1 MKHKHRATPYS
12 SGKSRRGKKR
22 REPSTSRSPSTP
34 KIRGICLLLF
44 CKLKNKFFFFVFS
57 FQVPIICNSHT
68 GIKRRKKSQAHEE
81 SPNKAEIIKQ
91 LKSINIK
98 LDILNMHLN
107 TNDKGAKRGIN
118 QGGTHCLL
126 M

>member
-44 CKLKNKFFFFVFS
+44 YKLKNDF
-57 FQVPIICNSHT
+57 HT
-68 GIKRRKKSQAHEE
+68 GVKRRKKSQAHEE

-98 LDILNMHLN
+98 LDILNMSLN
-107 TNDKGAKRGIN
+107 TNDKGAKRGTN